1 LSKQTR
7 KLWTKPEDAN
17 PEMEELFPQASI
29 GDTGAATLPLALVIG
44 CARFEFNFP
53 PAERVLVC
61 EVGQGA
67 PRGAVL
73 LKKHKQQTKP
83 AEG

>member
-17 PEMEELFPQASI
+17 PEMEELLPQASI

-44 CARFEFNFP
+44 CARFEFNYP
-53 PAERVLVC
+53 PAEKSLFARL
-61 EVGQGA
+61 A
-67 PRGAVL
+67 RGSRA
-73 LKKHKQQTKP
+73 
-83 AEG
+83 GRFY